1 MDMDWFSTIVGAAI
15 GFLASIGTML
25 VQQWMDKA
33 GKIKIYCKIMQG
45 DDPILS
51 VGYKTS
57 FSDSG
62 MISLLV
68 PIRLEIQN
76 TTNTC
81 RVIRDVSMW
90 LYNGSK
96 QVAEMIQIENVQH
109 KQTTNGAVTSESTNE
124 YGADKNMYSFVIQ
137 PRSIQREHCAYAFKI
152 SKDDIKKYI
161 FDDIRLAYFDEKDR
175 KHVFSIR
182 KVENAWKGAPID
194 GDKDW
199 ILLKEC

>member
-109 KQTTNGAVTSESTNE
+109 KQTTNGAVTLESTNE

-137 PRSIQREHCAYAFKI
+137 PRSIQREHCAYAFKT

-182 KVENAWKGAPID
+182 KVESAWKGAPID

>member
-1 MDMDWFSTIVGAAI
+1 MDWLSTIIGAAI

-137 PRSIQREHCAYAFKI
+137 PRSIQREHCAYAFKT